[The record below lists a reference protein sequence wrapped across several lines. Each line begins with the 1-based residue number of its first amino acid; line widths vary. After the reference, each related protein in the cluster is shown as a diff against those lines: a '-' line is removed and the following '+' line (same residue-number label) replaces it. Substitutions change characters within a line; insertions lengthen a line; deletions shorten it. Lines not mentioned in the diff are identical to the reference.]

1 MTTPVP
7 IIDSHIHLF
16 PSSELDTLAW
26 AKPEGPLYKQHSI
39 AEYRAATAAQHDLL
53 SGFVFLETDR
63 KNDES
68 DPSPEGGWKHPLAEV
83 SWLARIAGGR
93 PRPGEGHEDKDAS
106 LCLGIVP
113 WAPLPAGPEAL
124 ERYIA
129 AVREACDRDGGEGV
143 WTKVKG
149 FRYLLQDKPA
159 GTMLEPK
166 FIESLKLLGRKGFVF
181 DVGVD
186 QHRRGRAQ
194 LEEVVAMVER
204 AHDGVADGEKV
215 TFILSESIHLA
226 ISSILLSH
234 IQPLSWI
241 PNTNTTHQ
249 PDHLCKPDL
258 TTLHPAD
265 PAFISWR
272 TAIYTLSKADNV
284 YMKLS
289 GAFSEM
295 SDALRQQPAN
305 DIFESIMPWLA
316 VVVAAFGADRLMFGS
331 DWPVSTIGVDGG
343 DGSTGEGANGDSSAG
358 ADEGAWEKWR
368 KVVDRLCFMS
378 SFSDDEKALVFARTA
393 RRAYKLG

>member
-26 AKPEGPLYKQHSI
+26 AKPEGPLYKQQSI

-68 DPSPEGGWKHPLAEV
+68 DPTPDGGWKHPLAEV
-83 SWLARIAGGR
+83 SWLARIAGGK
-93 PRPGEGHEDKDAS
+93 PRPGEGHEEKDAS

-143 WTKVKG
+143 WAKVKG

-166 FIESLKLLGRKGFVF
+166 FIEGLKLLGRKGFVF

-204 AHDGVADGEKV
+204 AHDGVPDGEKV
-215 TFILSESIHLA
+215 TFILSESIQSCSLPHSTLPYVA
-226 ISSILLSH
+226 I
-234 IQPLSWI
+234 
-241 PNTNTTHQ
+241 
-249 PDHLCKPDL
+249 
-258 TTLHPAD
+258 
-265 PAFISWR
+265 
-272 TAIYTLSKADNV
+272 
-284 YMKLS
+284 
-289 GAFSEM
+289 
-295 SDALRQQPAN
+295 
-305 DIFESIMPWLA
+305 IM
-316 VVVAAFGADRLMFGS
+316 D
-331 DWPVSTIGVDGG
+331 T
-343 DGSTGEGANGDSSAG
+343 
-358 ADEGAWEKWR
+358 K
-368 KVVDRLCFMS
+368 C
-378 SFSDDEKALVFARTA
+378 
-393 RRAYKLG
+393 

>member
-26 AKPEGPLYKQHSI
+26 AKPEGPLYSQHSI
-39 AEYRAATAAQHDLL
+39 AEYRKATAAQHDLL

-63 KNDES
+63 KNDEAV
-68 DPSPEGGWKHPLAEV
+68 PTPGGGWKHPLAEV

-93 PRPGEGHEDKDAS
+93 PRPGEGHEDKDAP

-129 AVREACDRDGGEGV
+129 AVREVCDRDGGEGV
-143 WTKVKG
+143 WAKIKG

-166 FIESLKLLGRKGFVF
+166 FIEGLKLLGRKGLVF

-204 AHDGVADGEKV
+204 AHDGVPDGEKV
-215 TFILSESIHLA
+215 TFILSEYPHTCQNLPHIIFPDGAVFMIYTRLTKPPQSPRPPLQARPNNPPPRRPGLHLVA
-226 ISSILLSH
+226 HS
-234 IQPLSWI
+234 
-241 PNTNTTHQ
+241 N
-249 PDHLCKPDL
+249 
-258 TTLHPAD
+258 LHPLQGRQRLHEALGRLLRD
-265 PAFISWR
+265 VRRPAPAAR
-272 TAIYTLSKADNV
+272 QRHLRV
-284 YMKLS
+284 HH
-289 GAFSEM
+289 
-295 SDALRQQPAN
+295 ALAGRR
-305 DIFESIMPWLA
+305 
-316 VVVAAFGADRLMFGS
+316 GGRL
-331 DWPVSTIGVDGG
+331 W
-343 DGSTGEGANGDSSAG
+343 AG
-358 ADEGAWEKWR
+358 APHVWQ
-368 KVVDRLCFMS
+368 
-378 SFSDDEKALVFARTA
+378 
-393 RRAYKLG
+393 

>member
-16 PSSELDTLAW
+16 PESELDTLAW
-26 AKPEGPLYKQHSI
+26 AKPEGALYKQHSI
-39 AEYRAATAAQHDLL
+39 AEYRAATATQHDIL

-68 DPSPEGGWKHPLAEV
+68 DPTPEGGWKHPLAEV

-93 PRPGEGHEDKDAS
+93 PREGEGHEEKDAS
-106 LCLGIVP
+106 LCLGIIP
-113 WAPLPAGPEAL
+113 WAPVPAGPEAL
-124 ERYIA
+124 ERYID
-129 AVREACDRDGGEGV
+129 AVREVCDRDGGEGV
-143 WTKVKG
+143 WNKIKG
-149 FRYLLQDKPA
+149 FRYLLQDKPN

-166 FIESLKLLGRKGFVF
+166 FIEGLKLLGRKGFVF

-194 LEEVVAMVER
+194 LGEAVAMVER
-204 AHDGVADGEKV
+204 AHDGVPDNEKV
-215 TFILSESIHLA
+215 TFVL
-226 ISSILLSH
+226 
-234 IQPLSWI
+234 
-241 PNTNTTHQ
+241 N
-249 PDHLCKPDL
+249 HLCKPDL

-284 YMKLS
+284 YMKVS

-316 VVVAAFGADRLMFGS
+316 VVVAAFGPERLMFGS
-331 DWPVSTIGVDGG
+331 DWPVSTIGDDGG
-343 DGSTGEGANGDSSAG
+343 EGETKEGEEAE
-358 ADEGAWEKWR
+358 EGAWEKWR

-378 SFSDDEKALVFARTA
+378 SFSDDEKAQVFARTA